1 MRTLTLALVLA
12 LVPGCQCGGLADQ
25 PPEALITSPR
35 DGERVQGP
43 SVQLVGQAFDPED
56 GELAPS
62 NLSWSSDRQGL
73 LGTGS
78 TVLALL
84 ADGPHRITLTAMDK
98 RGQAATA
105 QISITVETPTT
116 TNRPPAVTITQP
128 TPGAFFDEGTA
139 IALSGSAVD
148 PEDGALSGASLTWTS
163 DVGGVIGT
171 GADVSFTGAALG
183 KHRLLLTAVDSR
195 GEAGVASVDIEVVRP
210 GTNRPPTVRIDM
222 PADNASLVLG
232 QATTLSGTATDV
244 EDGPLS
250 GAALAWTSSRDGA
263 LGAGTTLQVTLSQGV
278 HVLTL
283 TATDSMGATG
293 QASITVS
300 VNMAGNQSP
309 TVTITSPA
317 AGQTVFQ
324 GTAVTLAATA
334 SDPEDGALTG
344 AALAWNSSRDGALG
358 TGSPLTTSTLTAGAH
373 VLMVVATDSGGN
385 TGSATVSLTV
395 LPMNAAPTASIT
407 APTSGTTVQAGA
419 PVSLEGT
426 ASDPEDGALTG
437 ASLTWRSNLDGVL
450 GTGSPLVTSSLQ
462 PGTHTVSLTATD
474 SGGRTASASIQLV
487 VQMTSMNLPPI
498 ARLTGPGSGMATV
511 ALTFS
516 GATSTDA
523 DGTIVSY
530 RFDFGDGSPA
540 VTGAMPDATHAFA
553 TAGSYTVTL
562 TVTDDRG
569 ATAMATLPVIVS
581 PFVRVPSV
589 VDQAEPY
596 GVACALAARGSTVH
610 VAYFEQTHPAVY
622 YATWDGTAFTRE
634 LVDGL
639 GFNAGGR
646 ADGRLAMAVGSTGT
660 PHVLWVRSERP
671 ELWYAVRQPSGA
683 WTRERVDTD
692 TERVAGQVVGLT
704 LDGATGEP
712 VAVYSYFVAGTQE
725 RIVLARR
732 GASGWTRA
740 LPRFSTASSYERP
753 TGDVLVVGATTYV
766 PFVSSATP
774 ASGIGALTGTTA
786 EALTLTFSGRTSLAA
801 NAAGH
806 LFSMSGLGLHDVTPG
821 APFSSS
827 TAQLSLVQA
836 SNTNQHAVAIDA
848 AGRPRVV
855 TNRGSTLESVT
866 PGVGDYWTYEDLGAT
881 DSAIIDADV
890 DGAGATRAC
899 FFRAGRLLLY

>member
-1 MRTLTLALVLA
+1 MRTLTLALVFALA
-12 LVPGCQCGGLADQ
+12 GCQCGGGVDQ
-25 PPEALITSPR
+25 PPEAFITSPK
-35 DGERVQGP
+35 DGARVTGP

-56 GELAPS
+56 GELAAS
-62 NLSWSSDRQGL
+62 NLAWSSDRQGA
-73 LGTGS
+73 LGTGPV
-78 TVLALL
+78 VLALL
-84 ADGPHRITLTAMDK
+84 SAGPHRITLTAMDR
-98 RGQAATA
+98 RGQVATA
-105 QISITVETPTT
+105 QVSITVDTGTT
-116 TNRPPAVTITQP
+116 TNQPPVVTIAQP
-128 TPGAFFDEGTA
+128 TPGAFFDEGVA
-139 IALSGSAVD
+139 IPLSGSAVD

-163 DVGGVIGT
+163 DMAGVIGT
-171 GADVSFTGAALG
+171 GTDVTFSGAALG
-183 KHRLLLTAVDSR
+183 RHRILLTAVDSR
-195 GEAGVASVDIEVVRP
+195 GDSAVASVDIEVVHP
-210 GTNRPPTVRIDM
+210 GTNRPPTVHIDA
-222 PADNASLVLG
+222 PVDNASLTLG
-232 QATTLSGTATDV
+232 QPVTLSGTANDL

-263 LGAGTTLQVTLSQGV
+263 LGTGATLQATLSQGV

-293 QASITVS
+293 TASVTVS
-300 VNMAGNQSP
+300 VNQAGNQPPVVS
-309 TVTITSPA
+309 ITSPL

-344 AALAWNSSRDGALG
+344 AALAWSSSLDGPLG
-358 TGSPLTTSTLTAGAH
+358 TGSPLSTTALSAGAH
-373 VLMVVATDSGGN
+373 VLTVVATDSGGN
-385 TGSATVSLTV
+385 TGSATVGLTV
-395 LPMNAAPTASIT
+395 LPMNAAPTVTIT
-407 APTSGTTVQAGA
+407 APMNGVTVQAGA
-419 PVSLEGT
+419 PLSLEGT
-426 ASDPEDGALTG
+426 ASDPEDGALSG
-437 ASLTWRSNLDGVL
+437 ASLTWRSSLDGVL

-462 PGTHTVSLTATD
+462 PGTHTLSLTATD
-474 SGGRTASASIQLV
+474 SGGRTGSASIQVV
-487 VQMTSMNLPPI
+487 VQMTTMNLPPI

-511 ALTFS
+511 PLTFS
-516 GATSTDA
+516 GATSSDA
-523 DGTIVSY
+523 DGSVVSY

-540 VTGAMPDATHAFA
+540 VTGAMTDASHAFA
-553 TAGSYTVTL
+553 SAGSFTVTL

-569 ATAMATLPVIVS
+569 ATGMATLPVTVT

-596 GVACALAARGSTVH
+596 GVACALAARGTTLH
-610 VAYFEQTHPAVY
+610 VAYFAQTHPAVY
-622 YATWDGTAFTRE
+622 FATWDGSTFTRE

-646 ADGRLAMAVGSTGT
+646 ADGRLAMALDATGA

-671 ELWYAVRQPSGA
+671 ELWYATRQASGA

-704 LDGATGEP
+704 IDGATGEP
-712 VAVYSYFVAGTQE
+712 VAVYSYYVSGTQE

-732 GASGWTRA
+732 GAGGWTRA
-740 LPRFSTASSYERP
+740 LPRFSTATSYERP
-753 TGDVLVVGATTYV
+753 TGDVLVLGGTTYV
-766 PFVSSATP
+766 PFASSVTP
-774 ASGIGALTGTTA
+774 STGIGALTGTTA
-786 EALTLTFSGRTSLAA
+786 TALDLGFSGRTSLAS

-806 LFSMSGLGLHDVTPG
+806 LFSMSGLGLHDITP
-821 APFSSS
+821 ATPFASSS
-827 TAQLSLVQA
+827 AQLSLVQA

-881 DSAIIDADV
+881 DNAVIGAAV
-890 DGAGATRAC
+890 DGAGDTRAC